1 VNLYEVRNG
10 ILYNGKSELGADDV
24 IYVDGRQDVAESLR
38 KGNRKK
44 VSIAK
49 LPEGDYVMVTPAGLT
64 VGIEEKK
71 ANDLASSLRS
81 RRLQRQLRRL
91 EKAVDIPLLGLRF
104 NGRGGFRPVW
114 WQLKTLSLPMEL
126 LKWSLRGGILLLPHQ
141 EDKVLSTLRRARNIL
156 QPGRHLFTIVS
167 GSDKKIKGE
176 SRFKRAVQRMIEG
189 VGPSAADK
197 LSAYYED
204 DIKKLLYDNEEG
216 WHKAGLNIAQR
227 AALGELTNENKCN
240 STG

>member
-1 VNLYEVRNG
+1 
-10 ILYNGKSELGADDV
+10 
-24 IYVDGRQDVAESLR
+24 
-38 KGNRKK
+38 
-44 VSIAK
+44 
-49 LPEGDYVMVTPAGLT
+49 
-64 VGIEEKK
+64 
-71 ANDLASSLRS
+71 
-81 RRLQRQLRRL
+81 
-91 EKAVDIPLLGLRF
+91 
-104 NGRGGFRPVW
+104 
-114 WQLKTLSLPMEL
+114 MEL

-240 STG
+240 GTG